1 MIATKTPAIDKAAR
15 IFHFIAGK
23 GSATYSEIH
32 QNVGLPQSTT
42 SALLA
47 SLTTHAFLRQKNG
60 RYYLGLIFYELG
72 NKAIQDFDFRE
83 LAEESLVFSV
93 TGPVLP
99 AIWAFWMVPPA
110 SIWRKK
116 KARMRLSF
124 AAGRENDF
132 PCTVPPLGKCCW
144 RLPEDHIDALLPT
157 EHLPAFTARTITTR
171 KALKAELEVVRLQGW
186 AFDNQEDVDDV
197 TCIAAPVFNSDQ
209 AVVAAI
215 SISGVRFQMPEEKI
229 PEYANA
235 VMKAAGMMSE
245 KLCGI

>member
-1 MIATKTPAIDKAAR
+1 MLQHCNSLKGGLRRTVDMIATKTPAIDKAAR

-83 LAEESLVFSV
+83 LAEESLVFLRDRTRLACHLGVLDGS
-93 TGPVLP
+93 TGIYL
-99 AIWAFWMVPPA
+99 A
-110 SIWRKK
+110 KK

-144 RLPEDHIDALLPT
+144 PGFRK
-157 EHLPAFTARTITTR
+157 TTLMLFYR
-171 KALKAELEVVRLQGW
+171 HCCK
-186 AFDNQEDVDDV
+186 
-197 TCIAAPVFNSDQ
+197 
-209 AVVAAI
+209 
-215 SISGVRFQMPEEKI
+215 
-229 PEYANA
+229 
-235 VMKAAGMMSE
+235 
-245 KLCGI
+245 

>member
-83 LAEESLVFSV
+83 LAEESLVFLRDQTRLACHLGVLDGS
-93 TGPVLP
+93 TGIYL
-99 AIWAFWMVPPA
+99 A
-110 SIWRKK
+110 KK

-124 AAGRENDF
+124 AAGRKTTF
-132 PCTVPPLGKCCW
+132 PAQFLPWESVVGW
-144 RLPEDHIDALLPT
+144 LPEDHIDALLPT

-215 SISGVRFQMPEEKI
+215 SISGVRFQMPEEK
-229 PEYANA
+229 YLS
-235 VMKAAGMMSE
+235 MRTR
-245 KLCGI
+245 

>member
-83 LAEESLVFSV
+83 LAEESLVFLRDRTRLACHLGVLDGS
-93 TGPVLP
+93 TGIYL
-99 AIWAFWMVPPA
+99 A
-110 SIWRKK
+110 KK

-132 PCTVPPLGKCCW
+132 PAQFLPLGKCCW
-144 RLPEDHIDALLPT
+144 PGFRKTTLMLFYPQNTFLRLLPGQ
-157 EHLPAFTARTITTR
+157 
-171 KALKAELEVVRLQGW
+171 LQH
-186 AFDNQEDVDDV
+186 VK
-197 TCIAAPVFNSDQ
+197 
-209 AVVAAI
+209 
-215 SISGVRFQMPEEKI
+215 R
-229 PEYANA
+229 
-235 VMKAAGMMSE
+235 
-245 KLCGI
+245 

>member
-83 LAEESLVFSV
+83 LAEESLVFLRDQTRLACHLGVLDGSTGIYLAKKRKPECDYRSQLDGKTTFPAQFLPWESV
-93 TGPVLP
+93 VGL
-99 AIWAFWMVPPA
+99 A
-110 SIWRKK
+110 S
-116 KARMRLSF
+116 
-124 AAGRENDF
+124 GR
-132 PCTVPPLGKCCW
+132 P
-144 RLPEDHIDALLPT
+144 H
-157 EHLPAFTARTITTR
+157 
-171 KALKAELEVVRLQGW
+171 
-186 AFDNQEDVDDV
+186 
-197 TCIAAPVFNSDQ
+197 
-209 AVVAAI
+209 
-215 SISGVRFQMPEEKI
+215 
-229 PEYANA
+229 
-235 VMKAAGMMSE
+235 
-245 KLCGI
+245 